1 MDSKRALTLRKI
13 VFTGLLAAMVIA
25 AIWAFASSRPT
36 IVPEEAKRRV
46 NPIQSSPSA
55 LGEVR
60 GVYRERCAHC
70 HGDTGRGDGPDAQ
83 KHDIS
88 ATDFTNAQRENLK
101 TDGEL
106 FYLISEGRR
115 PMPAF
120 KSRLSEEKRWEL
132 VLLVRSFAAG
142 GASPA
147 SGPPPPAGTKAP

>member
-1 MDSKRALTLRKI
+1 MDPKRALTLRKF
-13 VFTGLLAAMVIA
+13 VFAGLLAAMVVA
-25 AIWAFASSRPT
+25 AIWAFVTSRPT
-36 IVPEEAKRRV
+36 IVPEEAKRRI

-55 LGEVR
+55 LGEAR

-83 KHDIS
+83 KHNIS

-120 KSRLSEEKRWEL
+120 KSRLSEETRWEL

-142 GASPA
+142 GANPA
-147 SGPPPPAGTKAP
+147 SGQPPADTKTP